1 MQEGAAIEAKGAA
14 IAGGVSAVGNMAGA
28 YSVHKQWEQEG

>member
-14 IAGGVSAVGNMAGA
+14 ISGGVSAVGNAAGSFMGA
-28 YSVHKQWEQEG
+28 KAMGAK